1 MLWQVDQ
8 AFEYLTRMQEAD
20 QPDVRYEVSVT
31 RGDTQARGRGV
42 YLREPADSARP
53 VRFTAKVEATFHEVR
68 SPPYQPCFCTRILV
82 ISPAQEACEIPSKRK
97 FWMLNFK
104 PYSDDVDKPSTLQ

>member
-1 MLWQVDQ
+1 MAWQVDE
-8 AFEYLTRMQEAD
+8 AFEYLTQMQDAD

-31 RGDTQARGRGV
+31 RGDTQAQGRGV

-68 SPPYQPCFCTRILV
+68 RL
-82 ISPAQEACEIPSKRK
+82 A
-97 FWMLNFK
+97 
-104 PYSDDVDKPSTLQ
+104 

>member
-1 MLWQVDQ
+1 MREHPPCVHASQVDE

-68 SPPYQPCFCTRILV
+68 CRPSQSL
-82 ISPAQEACEIPSKRK
+82 PAYNPTHAVMTSCLLA
-97 FWMLNFK
+97 MLG
-104 PYSDDVDKPSTLQ
+104 SG

>member
-1 MLWQVDQ
+1 VLWQVDQ

-53 VRFTAKVEATFHEVR
+53 VRFTAKVEATFHEVSGLP
-68 SPPYQPCFCTRILV
+68 SP
-82 ISPAQEACEIPSKRK
+82 S
-97 FWMLNFK
+97 
-104 PYSDDVDKPSTLQ
+104 